1 MPIPPSRR
9 LLVVEI
15 RTSGGV
21 GGGRVLRSG
30 WSGIGVLCLIGLI
43 GTIRGLGMIL
53 LRKIPPTLCRIP
65 VLVGYYSRRLRFG
78 CDDPFCKSGI
88 VCVGIIS
95 VPNSI

>member
-30 WSGIGVLCLIGLI
+30 RSGIGFLCLI

-53 LRKIPPTLCRIP
+53 LRKIPPAFCRIP
-65 VLVGYYSRRLRFG
+65 VLVRYYSRRLRFG
-78 CDDPFCKSGI
+78 CDDSFCKSGI